1 VPGRIVTGK
10 QKEEPGAPGR
20 EDREEEMD
28 MKRWVWAVVIVVA
41 ALALV
46 GGGAAFAAY
55 QASFRGELE
64 AFPVE
69 VYSPM
74 MRGGWGGEG
83 IGPGMRGGWGMA
95 VQGQLHEEL
104 LGALADGLGIP
115 REDLTSRLEAG
126 ESLASI
132 AEAEGLS
139 EGEWTDLWR
148 SAWETAL
155 DSAVESGALTRAQ
168 ADWMLEH
175 MQAVGGG
182 IDCRLGV
189 GGGVSCQ
196 WGGPMMDGGFFGR
209 RSTRPW

>member
-1 VPGRIVTGK
+1 
-10 QKEEPGAPGR
+10 
-20 EDREEEMD
+20 

-64 AFPVE
+64 TFPVE
-69 VYSPM
+69 VYGPM
-74 MRGGWGGEG
+74 MRGRWGGEVM
-83 IGPGMRGGWGMA
+83 GPGMQGGWGMA
-95 VQGQLHEEL
+95 AQGQLHEEF

-115 REDLTSRLEAG
+115 WEDLTSRLEAG

-139 EGEWTDLWR
+139 EREWTDLWR
-148 SAWETAL
+148 AAWETAL
-155 DSAVESGALTRAQ
+155 NSAVESGALTQAQ
-168 ADWMLEH
+168 ADWMLQH

-189 GGGVSCQ
+189 GGSVSCQ
-196 WGGPMMDGGFFGR
+196 WGVPMMDGGFFGR